1 MAVLRQCRHAGAEAF
16 GLQCRRLND
25 VNVTGFGRIVFW
37 ACSGLLVYVYL
48 LYPVIIRILARVF
61 GRAPVRDNVQRAV
74 TVIVTAYNEEL
85 SLPRKLASLM
95 RLRYPRELFEVIV
108 VSDAS
113 SDATDRIAS
122 TFDPKRV
129 KLLRVEG
136 RLGKTACQN
145 AAAAVASGD
154 ILVFMDATTEVDE
167 DALSQLVAHFADP
180 SVGCVA
186 GCLSYVSTDDSATG
200 KGGRTYWNYEL
211 NLRTAES
218 ALGSLIGVSGCLYA
232 VRKSAYRPI
241 DPGLISD
248 FVVAMRMRE
257 QGLRTVLAPEA
268 ACFEAT
274 LDRGQEEF
282 SMRVRVA
289 IRSINAIM
297 RERRLLNPLKFGAFA
312 WQLWSHKVLRYA
324 SPLIWSGAYFSN
336 LLLVQDSPYPLY
348 LALLLA
354 QTLVLGAGAVGFVLQ
369 GKRLKLGPF
378 GKPYYFVLTNA
389 AALLAIFRYM

>member
-1 MAVLRQCRHAGAEAF
+1 
-16 GLQCRRLND
+16 

-389 AALLAIFRYM
+389 AALLAIFRYMRGERMVTWKPIR